1 MPTLGPKFP
10 ENDRGRHP
18 APFRHQFGTKIR
30 SGANSAPKYESAPI
44 RNQNPEGRGRPTRD
58 RNSLKPIVGTARH
71 QFGTKIRS
79 GANSAPKYESAPIR
93 YRNPEGHGDPTMRRN
108 ILKSIGAPIRHQFG
122 TEIRSGANSAPK
134 YDAAPKSRVSRMR
147 DLVPELPGIDTGRH
161 MAPRLQGAL
170 SRTQNDQMPM
180 VANPARIIPDIS
192 HR

>member
-1 MPTLGPKFP
+1 MGTFSAPNPRGSRMPTLGPKFP

-18 APFRHQFGTKIR
+18 APF
-30 SGANSAPKYESAPI
+30 
-44 RNQNPEGRGRPTRD
+44 
-58 RNSLKPIVGTARH
+58 RH